1 MAKTSIDI
9 PQLRFNKMST
19 AKYEELKQA
28 GQLVDNEFY
37 ITPDVSNS
45 DIPAISSSTNDY
57 VLSNDGNQLNWVQES
72 EYTKNR
78 IDSKL
83 DENVITNCITKIPQD
98 IKLELSEDGTLTLK
112 ADSKVYVPN
121 GINSFN
127 SLIVNSDIN
136 LTLSLQA
143 NTSYFLFATA
153 GTDGLSINSVYRQT
167 ISNTISGSSI
177 PQNGVFYDI
186 TNNKITA
193 VTDGVQ
199 DSIFLSFPLCTF
211 TTDTNGQITSIDQ
224 VFNGFGYIGSTIFAL
239 PGIEGFI
246 PDGFNDDGSLNS
258 IKFVTKNVLTKS
270 RGLTG
275 NLSLY
280 IRSNDVS
287 YSSGVYYN
295 KEFNEN
301 RDIIDDAYNNY
312 CLSGYLN
319 ADASG
324 RIISFY
330 PYKVIKFSNDQEVV
344 HNTGDEEIS
353 GVKTFNDDIIA
364 PNQLDYTNITNC
376 ITKIPQ
382 DIKLE
387 LSADGVLT
395 LKAGSKVY
403 VPNGV
408 GKFDEIVIQN
418 DKVYSSSS
426 FSGSGQKFLFSG
438 KDNFSWYGTSTQ
450 IFSGPEQPSN
460 LSGEQPKLW
469 YDLTANKIKLTSDN
483 GISWEE
489 HMISY
494 PIAIINTS
502 NNKITSIDQVFNGF
516 GFMGNTW
523 YVLPGVN
530 VLIPNG
536 FDSNKNY
543 NNVNLT
549 IPDIRIYTSTVDKS
563 GYLTIQETNV
573 VSDIIKEIQSRE
585 EAKEN
590 GHYYIINENKHYYYF
605 NNMWIPILRASV
617 GKITYN
623 ETGGVISFNPQ
634 NVFQAVS
641 KNDKLWISSQG
652 KPSNKYVDLSLN
664 ATGSSYTAPANGW
677 VTFAKRANNANEY
690 NSIHLEDHNCR
701 WDCNATVANMWCSVS
716 LPVKQNEKF
725 IIEYTTSGE
734 LQRFRFIYD
743 EGVK

>member
-112 ADSKVYVPN
+112 QGSNIYKGNGTSITIDADLSITNVGDN
-121 GINSFN
+121 GNK
-127 SLIVNSDIN
+127 
-136 LTLSLQA
+136 
-143 NTSYFLFATA
+143 FLFSDGNGLAVFNTNKCICSETNPGIGYQIWYNTVENVIYVD
-153 GTDGLSINSVYRQT
+153 GTSQGNFSEYNV
-167 ISNTISGSSI
+167 SI
-177 PQNGVFYDI
+177 PLAII
-186 TNNKITA
+186 TCLNNKA
-193 VTDGVQ
+193 
-199 DSIFLSFPLCTF
+199 
-211 TTDTNGQITSIDQ
+211 TSIVQ
-224 VFNGFGYIGSTIFAL
+224 IFNGFSYIDNMIFAL
-239 PGIEGFI
+239 PGIEGLI
-246 PDGFNDDGSLNS
+246 PNGFDENNNVINNNFKTTSVLSVKNNLLNNKYGFR
-258 IKFVTKNVLTKS
+258 ITNTVVQ
-270 RGLTG
+270 TG
-275 NLSLY
+275 TLIYDENSNFNYNGNIYEENKRNFCIAGYY
-280 IRSNDVS
+280 ISNS
-287 YSSGVYYN
+287 T
-295 KEFNEN
+295 
-301 RDIIDDAYNNY
+301 
-312 CLSGYLN
+312 
-319 ADASG
+319 G
-324 RIISFY
+324 RIISFE
-330 PYKVIKFSNDQEVV
+330 PKSPIKLADNQEVV
-344 HNTGDEEIS
+344 HNTGNEEIA
-353 GVKTFNDDIIA
+353 GIKTFKDEITA

-387 LSADGVLT
+387 LSEDGTLT

-403 VPNGV
+403 IPNGV
-408 GKFDEIVIQN
+408 NVYDEVVIQN

-701 WDCNATVANMWCSVS
+701 CDCNATVANMWCSVS